1 MWYPPPALVPFYFEP
16 NSRSSSNVYTTM
28 MWQMI
33 QFDQQV
39 CLAMNEVVGDLGHSL
54 SVDDGRQFLLNKS
67 VFDLVG
73 VSHFLELSDPKLLS
87 WYLSLPVE
95 DRQLIEEQGGFL
107 HFLQRHPALEVSS
120 HIVRLKQQ
128 IVGNC
133 LPLPGTD
140 MSSKLNMSRQPMFY
154 GVLHC
159 LNCGTSC
166 PSGAKKCRQCNK
178 LILNPEESVG
188 ILEEEKTLRL
198 LPNNVREE
206 LNLLKARKQ
215 EVFSVRNPEQ
225 LGFDQSTSNESPS
238 QITSANGSQHAF
250 DGSYAAQA
258 CPDQQ
263 ELHTTK
269 AQLLSRMWEGGVW
282 CGGTEVAVFQDPSAQ
297 ASFSLD
303 VELDMQSHNQ
313 ISGQGQRPMPAGTR
327 ADLTRLEQET
337 LPEYYSFNSTVLAHG
352 SAQWNDVTE
361 SHEPCCSDSM
371 MATMGSAEVSTVEHV
386 ERFPDSVSC
395 VSNLSEWTGFTED
408 YQDLSN
414 EDELRGQHKLLVE
427 STTQREGCDVSP
439 VACLMS
445 QAVDVSSD
453 FRDNFTSNQATEM
466 SQSFFARPCRD
477 VASGSD
483 SFTINHEQE
492 TQTVQVSAYEKCT
505 ITEVYMSNLDAVSEK
520 LKLLK
525 DTEAGGERQKRAC
538 ACDAVQRAQRA
549 ELRLLALQ
557 FAMCLQHCWRRYYT
571 SPQGEAALH
580 GTEALPDVMAQTL
593 KCLEED
599 YFEAK
604 RKILAGVP
612 LENLKPLSVDSQ
624 KIATGTC
631 YSPAWISEAYLG
643 DILLEASSRSPSGLE
658 HEGEFGQAEGMSTGG
673 AEGGLQHTNR
683 TTPPQDDAGPQ
694 LDYQDGGGISKEMN
708 SSEAWFDAEEELVS
722 SGQICKE
729 EQEARWRD
737 KGKLKMKQK
746 GVEDANE
753 KKSHTSLVYVTGLSS
768 NVTECDLLLWFERY
782 HANQVCITSFSNN
795 SVAIVSVRSPT
806 DAEAAVREVSGRSVQ
821 GHTLHVEHVQ
831 QSPAS
836 GGRPIK
842 ESCRDHPPAAHKT
855 RSTGQ
860 RPSTRGSQS
869 SIRLSGPLHC
879 SLDKLTNI
887 HDTPTALG
895 TCVPQ
900 HYATMGSFD
909 TIISRLSERHPE
921 VGRQRI
927 VGALLA
933 LRAKHQHVLSGLP
946 LRQIVDMTSEL
957 LMAEST
963 TNVDLPGD

>member
-1 MWYPPPALVPFYFEP
+1 
-16 NSRSSSNVYTTM
+16 
-28 MWQMI
+28 
-33 QFDQQV
+33 
-39 CLAMNEVVGDLGHSL
+39 
-54 SVDDGRQFLLNKS
+54 
-67 VFDLVG
+67 
-73 VSHFLELSDPKLLS
+73 
-87 WYLSLPVE
+87 
-95 DRQLIEEQGGFL
+95 
-107 HFLQRHPALEVSS
+107 
-120 HIVRLKQQ
+120 
-128 IVGNC
+128 
-133 LPLPGTD
+133 

-215 EVFSVRNPEQ
+215 EVFVRNPEQ

-282 CGGTEVAVFQDPSAQ
+282 CGGTKVAVFQDPSAQ

-303 VELDMQSHNQ
+303 VELDMQRHNQ
-313 ISGQGQRPMPAGTR
+313 ISGQGQRPMPAGTQ

-337 LPEYYSFNSTVLAHG
+337 LPEYYSFNSTVLDHG

-371 MATMGSAEVSTVEHV
+371 MATMGSPEVSTVEHV

-505 ITEVYMSNLDAVSEK
+505 ITEVYMSNLDAVSEV
-520 LKLLK
+520 LHLLRVCAE
-525 DTEAGGERQKRAC
+525 EAGGERQKRAC

-643 DILLEASSRSPSGLE
+643 DILLEASSRSPSRLE

-683 TTPPQDDAGPQ
+683 TTPPQ
-694 LDYQDGGGISKEMN
+694 
-708 SSEAWFDAEEELVS
+708 
-722 SGQICKE
+722 
-729 EQEARWRD
+729 
-737 KGKLKMKQK
+737 
-746 GVEDANE
+746 
-753 KKSHTSLVYVTGLSS
+753 
-768 NVTECDLLLWFERY
+768 
-782 HANQVCITSFSNN
+782 
-795 SVAIVSVRSPT
+795 
-806 DAEAAVREVSGRSVQ
+806 
-821 GHTLHVEHVQ
+821 
-831 QSPAS
+831 
-836 GGRPIK
+836 
-842 ESCRDHPPAAHKT
+842 
-855 RSTGQ
+855 
-860 RPSTRGSQS
+860 
-869 SIRLSGPLHC
+869 PLHC

-909 TIISRLSERHPE
+909 TIMSRLSERHPE

-946 LRQIVDMTSEL
+946 LREIVDMTSEL

-963 TNVDLPGD
+963 T